1 MMKLKGYINYDLNKR
16 FFDLI
21 ILFFCIIIFIV
32 PILII
37 YITIR
42 ITSKHNVIHWSERI
56 GKDNIIFK
64 MPKFRTMRVDTPSVA
79 THLLSKP
86 EIWVTPVGKFLRK
99 FSLDELPQLWSVF
112 KGKMSFVGPRPALYN
127 QKDLINLRTKNSVHK
142 ILPGITG
149 LAQINGRDKLS
160 IKEKALFDIKYL
172 KDRTLILD
180 IKIILIT
187 LKKMFSSSGVTH

>member
-1 MMKLKGYINYDLNKR
+1 MIQ
-16 FFDLI
+16 
-21 ILFFCIIIFIV
+21 
-32 PILII
+32 
-37 YITIR
+37 
-42 ITSKHNVIHWSERI
+42 WSERI
-56 GKDNIIFK
+56 GKDNVIFK

-149 LAQINGRDKLS
+149 LAQINGRDELS
-160 IKEKALFDIKYL
+160 ISDKVSFDIEYL
-172 KDRTLILD
+172 KKGSLVLD

-187 LKKMFSSSGVTH
+187 IRKMLSSSGVTH

>member
-1 MMKLKGYINYDLNKR
+1 MIKFKGYINYDLNKR

-21 ILFFCIIIFIV
+21 ILFFCIFIFIF

-37 YITIR
+37 SISIR
-42 ITSKHNVIHWSERI
+42 ITSKHNVIYWSERI
-56 GKDNIIFK
+56 GKDNVVFK

-86 EIWVTPVGKFLRK
+86 EIWITPVGKFLRK
-99 FSLDELPQLWSVF
+99 FSLDELPQLWNIF
-112 KGKMSFVGPRPALYN
+112 KGEMSFVGPRPALYN
-127 QKDLINLRTKNSVHK
+127 QKDLIMLRTKNSVHR

-160 IKEKALFDIKYL
+160 IKEKVLFDIKYL
-172 KDRTLILD
+172 KNRRLILD

-187 LKKMFSSSGVTH
+187 LKKMLSTSGVIH